1 MCVLIV
7 VWIAV
12 CMHAFVRARVHACV
26 CCRMCGDTRV
36 CVCVRERVR
45 EKERE
50 RRVRDVYVWYSVCLH
65 CAASTGEREGR

>member
-1 MCVLIV
+1 MALCRRFGSAAGACAYVLCGYVCVDTPVCVLIV

-36 CVCVRERVR
+36 CV
-45 EKERE
+45 
-50 RRVRDVYVWYSVCLH
+50 
-65 CAASTGEREGR
+65 